1 MARKDSS
8 NAAKNDG
15 GQDHLLDDETMRELS
30 VLSLDPG
37 GEAPAKS
44 ELVLKGASKAIGN
57 ELKKNQ
63 EVLLMVHA
71 QVVDVHFPAD
81 KRRHILEI
89 VDMYEETSAEAVEG
103 LSAEVVVPEGVD
115 KDTGEIVDGEIVD
128 EPETED
134 DSEEEAERLRAE
146 QEEAAMGEAA
156 GDLDWN

>member
-1 MARKDSS
+1 M
-8 NAAKNDG
+8 AAKAKSTAKTNG
-15 GQDHLLDDETMRELS
+15 NGQDHLLDDETMADLS

-37 GEAPAKS
+37 GEVPAKS

-89 VDMYEETSAEAVEG
+89 VDMYEETSEEAAEA
-103 LSAEVVVPEGVD
+103 LAD
-115 KDTGEIVDGEIVD
+115 KDVSAIATPSETEDVEEVDGEVVD
-128 EPETED
+128 EPAAEADPED
-134 DSEEEAERLRAE
+134 
-146 QEEAAMGEAA
+146 AAMEEAA
-156 GDLDWN
+156 GDLEW